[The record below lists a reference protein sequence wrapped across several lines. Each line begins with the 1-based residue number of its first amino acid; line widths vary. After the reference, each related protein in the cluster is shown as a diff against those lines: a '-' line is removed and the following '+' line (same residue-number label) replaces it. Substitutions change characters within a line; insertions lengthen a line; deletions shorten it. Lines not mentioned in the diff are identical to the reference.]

1 MTRMSV
7 FASSGSDWIQISNQ
21 KIFTGLK
28 RSEKTNYLSTFSTS
42 AIPVNRDFNE
52 KKFKRLSKL
61 FDRAVVVIKW
71 SECLPSIPKIRV
83 RIPLKSTIFCKI
95 VVKKEENFW

>member
-1 MTRMSV
+1 MFLQVR
-7 FASSGSDWIQISNQ
+7 DQIGYR
-21 KIFTGLK
+21 FPTK
-28 RSEKTNYLSTFSTS
+28 RFLQDLSEAKKQIICQHFHINYVTS